1 MANDLKI
8 LQGFDGIVMVR
19 DLAKAKTEDAKMVP
33 YLTSTDFELS
43 RDSDST
49 ATKSGNVAKVGGLE
63 TSFSFETL
71 DSTSETLDLLHKS
84 LVDKTTLEFWFVK
97 LGMLGTDGQKYLRII
112 CVVAFPKTVNRAIR
126 MTTGQESLKWQLMAN
141 QKTVTRRFLTVC
153 VSRLTT
159 SSGLAQK

>member
-97 LGMLGTDGQKYLRII
+97 LGMLGTEVK
-112 CVVAFPKTVNRAIR
+112 
-126 MTTGQESLKWQLMAN
+126 S
-141 QKTVTRRFLTVC
+141 
-153 VSRLTT
+153 
-159 SSGLAQK
+159 